1 MKMVLIVVSIVF
13 ALWLLH
19 RFLESLH
26 QRGFIHYRVGVHS
39 KYASAGSALLKL
51 HAIAQPKMHIV
62 AEARHHLEERRED
75 HGQSG
80 NAPPEEE
87 FWR

>member
-1 MKMVLIVVSIVF
+1 MKSVLIVAGIVV

-26 QRGFIHYRVGVHS
+26 QRGLIHYRLGVHN
-39 KYASAGSALLKL
+39 KYASAGSALLQL

-62 AEARHHLEERRED
+62 AEARHQLEERRED

-80 NAPPEEE
+80 DAPPEEE